1 MTDTVDSNKLTS
13 KRMERII
20 EAIRVYW
27 NFLIPAFPDGRT
39 PAEVAGVKPRSWMHP
54 LLTTCR
60 ERLDKPAVEI
70 HPMDRHSEVVGQILD
85 ELERGAH
92 TPRTMAITKIIEG
105 LEKYGPAEQSPWRS
119 PRRSRTTQKHRFSS
133 EEPLELPTIRVPL
146 ASVFAVRN
154 VKRAKRKLREYS
166 RKSHAEARGYDVEE
180 DPHDGSFA
188 VYKQTGRIGVRLGTI
203 SFLPDSRMFVG
214 SLTST
219 RKNALQR
226 LLTELMKGDLIPL
239 EELRDVEMSQR

>member
-1 MTDTVDSNKLTS
+1 LTNIVDSDKLTS
-13 KRMERII
+13 KRMQRVI

-39 PAEVAGVKPRSWMHP
+39 PAEAAGVKARSWMQP
-54 LLTTCR
+54 LLTTCK
-60 ERLDKPAVEI
+60 EKLDKLAVEI
-70 HPMDRHSEVVGQILD
+70 HPMDRYSEIVGEILS
-85 ELERGAH
+85 ELERGPS
-92 TPRTMAITKIIEG
+92 TPRTVAITKIMEG
-105 LEKYGPAEQSPWRS
+105 LEKYGPAEKSPWGS
-119 PRRSRTTQKHRFSS
+119 LRRPRTTPKHGSSS

-154 VKRAKRKLREYS
+154 VKKAQRKLREYS

-180 DPHDGSFA
+180 DPRDGSFA
-188 VYKQTGRIGVRLGTI
+188 VYERSGTIGVRLGTI

-214 SLTST
+214 TLTST

-239 EELRDVEMSQR
+239 EELRDVEMSHR

>member
-1 MTDTVDSNKLTS
+1 
-13 KRMERII
+13 MERII

-39 PAEVAGVKPRSWMHP
+39 PAEVAGLKPRSWMQP
-54 LLTTCR
+54 LLTTCK
-60 ERLDKPAVEI
+60 ERLDKLAAEI
-70 HPMDRHSEVVGQILD
+70 HPMDRYSEVMEQILD
-85 ELERGAH
+85 ELERGPS
-92 TPRTMAITKIIEG
+92 TPRTVAITKIMEG

-119 PRRSRTTQKHRFSS
+119 PRLARGRPKHGSSS

-146 ASVFAVRN
+146 ASLFAVRN
-154 VKRAKRKLREYS
+154 VKKAQRKLREYS
-166 RKSHAEARGYDVEE
+166 HKSHAEARGYDLEE

-188 VYKQTGRIGVRLGTI
+188 VYERTGRIGVRLGTI

-214 SLTST
+214 TLTST

-226 LLTELMKGDLIPL
+226 FLIELMKGDLIPL
-239 EELRDVEMSQR
+239 EELRDVEMPYR

>member
-1 MTDTVDSNKLTS
+1 MTDTVDSNRLTS
-13 KRMERII
+13 KRMECII

-39 PAEVAGVKPRSWMHP
+39 PAEVAGVKARSWMQP
-54 LLTTCR
+54 LLTTGK
-60 ERLDKPAVEI
+60 ERLDKLAVEI
-70 HPMDRHSEVVGQILD
+70 HPMDRYGEVMEQILD
-85 ELERGAH
+85 ELERGPS
-92 TPRTMAITKIIEG
+92 TPRTVAITKIMEG

-119 PRRSRTTQKHRFSS
+119 PRGPRTTPKHRFSS

-146 ASVFAVRN
+146 ASLFAVRN
-154 VKRAKRKLREYS
+154 VKKARRRLREYS
-166 RKSHAEARGYDVEE
+166 RKSHAEGRSYDLEG
-180 DPHDGSFA
+180 DPRDGSFA
-188 VYKQTGRIGVRLGTI
+188 VYERTGRIGVRLGTI

-226 LLTELMKGDLIPL
+226 FLTELMKGDLIAL
-239 EELRDVEMSQR
+239 EELRDVEIPFR